1 MPQLRDSGTRSLH
14 ATEPVPSAEMDG
26 FCRIFGVETEYG
38 VAVTGAERPVDAGQV
53 AMTMFQPIVSRSR
66 STNTYLT
73 NGSRLYLDV
82 GSHPEYA
89 TAEARDPR
97 EALAQDLAL
106 DPVAGIF
113 IARGQLIGAA
123 PVLLAAAKGALID
136 TPVVILLGHDGL
148 SPGHARAGQNDR
160 TGENGCFHGSCPL
173 PQNGFA

>member
-73 NGSRLYLDV
+73 NGPGPGSRRRTRDAQS
-82 GSHPEYA
+82 GAESPAQA
-89 TAEARDPR
+89 T
-97 EALAQDLAL
+97 
-106 DPVAGIF
+106 
-113 IARGQLIGAA
+113 
-123 PVLLAAAKGALID
+123 
-136 TPVVILLGHDGL
+136 
-148 SPGHARAGQNDR
+148 
-160 TGENGCFHGSCPL
+160 
-173 PQNGFA
+173 

>member
-73 NGSRLYLDV
+73 NGSRLYLD
-82 GSHPEYA
+82 PTPNTPPPKRA
-89 TAEARDPR
+89 TRARPWPR
-97 EALAQDLAL
+97 
-106 DPVAGIF
+106 
-113 IARGQLIGAA
+113 
-123 PVLLAAAKGALID
+123 
-136 TPVVILLGHDGL
+136 T
-148 SPGHARAGQNDR
+148 SPAN
-160 TGENGCFHGSCPL
+160 T
-173 PQNGFA
+173 